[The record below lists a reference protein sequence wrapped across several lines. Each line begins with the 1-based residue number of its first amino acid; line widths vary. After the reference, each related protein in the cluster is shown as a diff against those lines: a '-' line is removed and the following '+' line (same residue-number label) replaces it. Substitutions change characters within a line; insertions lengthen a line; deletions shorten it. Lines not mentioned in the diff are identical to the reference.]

1 MRNSDQRRRLILT
14 LYLIAVASIL
24 AIDRLTMPAPAP
36 ASELI
41 FISDTDSIDVSRQS
55 NSVYRIGVD
64 GSRAGLGSG
73 SAALSR
79 TRREGRADAY
89 PAMKRVVGSIPHGD
103 GYLLIAAIDCHGASQ
118 SLVIA
123 SQRRDLNGF
132 HHALLDGSGLHLDR
146 PAAGQLLT
154 SLRHIALAPDGQ
166 SVIVSRQYEGFTAP
180 RYGLVAGDLGSRE
193 YRAIKTPTANRSYH
207 SPEWSP
213 DGRQIAY
220 IIAEFRA
227 DAPTSNRLVLAAPD
241 GGDERIIYQ
250 TPLALDDVAWSPNGE
265 WLALEVS
272 RQIYKLRPDG
282 SDLTRLSGLQMGA
295 SSPRWSPTGERLSV
309 VAPSSFPGFKQI
321 LALDAD
327 GRNIQQVANIR
338 GDVLNGCWA

>member
-1 MRNSDQRRRLILT
+1 MRNSDQRRRLVLT

-24 AIDRLTMPAPAP
+24 AIDRFASPAPAP

-41 FISDTDSIDVSRQS
+41 FISDTDSIDASRQS

-64 GSRAGLGSG
+64 GS
-73 SAALSR
+73 
-79 TRREGRADAY
+79 RADAY

-103 GYLLIAAIDCHGASQ
+103 GYLLIADIDCHGASQ

-193 YRAIKTPTANRSYH
+193 YSAIKTPTANRSYH

-227 DAPTSNRLVLAAPD
+227 DALISNRLVLAAPD

-295 SSPRWSPTGERLSV
+295 SSPRWSPNGERLSV

-321 LALDAD
+321 LTLDAD
-327 GRNIQQVANIR
+327 GRNIQQVTNIR
-338 GDVLNGCWA
+338 GDLLNRCWV